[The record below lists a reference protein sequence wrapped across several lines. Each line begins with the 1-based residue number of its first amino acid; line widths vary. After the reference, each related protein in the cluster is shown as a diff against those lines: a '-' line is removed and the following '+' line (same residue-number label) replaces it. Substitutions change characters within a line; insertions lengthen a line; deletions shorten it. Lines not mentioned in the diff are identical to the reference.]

1 MRLSTALVFAFLI
14 AGCGLSSAARPS
26 PPVNAVV
33 LSGQSNAG
41 GVSPFLVAA
50 YRPSDVFVSAH
61 GGEPIGKWAQGGLY
75 WNELAQLLRHPLKA
89 FIWWQGESDLQS
101 TSYLADLADLVAR
114 VRTTSRTPD
123 LLVIVV
129 RILPQ
134 PHGWG
139 AGVRAAQE
147 AFVQADSNAV
157 LVSSDGVPAQAD
169 GIHLTDAGYREV
181 AARIVEVLRTQQP
194 LFQDNSNLAL
204 TVF

>member
-1 MRLSTALVFAFLI
+1 MRVLAVVVVALLA
-14 AGCGLSSAARPS
+14 AGCGAPDTAQPS
-26 PPVNAVV
+26 PPVSAVV

-61 GGEPIGKWAQGGLY
+61 GGEPIRKWAPGSLY

-89 FIWWQGESDLQS
+89 FVWWQGESDLGS
-101 TSYLADLADLVAR
+101 TTYLADLTDLVAR
-114 VRTTSRTPD
+114 VRATSHTPD

-134 PHGWG
+134 PHDSG

-147 AFVQADSNAV
+147 AFVRADSNAV

-181 AARIVEVLRTQQP
+181 AARIVEVLRKQ
-194 LFQDNSNLAL
+194 
-204 TVF
+204 